1 MFIFNTLLIVFIL
14 LIISET
20 STFVVYGCFV
30 SKKDT
35 ELLMNLDPKNI
46 ELNAYDKS
54 MLCTRPFI
62 TTLPFSVIAKYY
74 INDKGIVPR
83 WSKLH
88 KKIKEYYIIANQ
100 NNK

>member
-1 MFIFNTLLIVFIL
+1 MFIFNTLLIVFVL
-14 LIISET
+14 LILSEIA
-20 STFVVYGCFV
+20 TFIVFGCFA

-35 ELLMNLDPKNI
+35 ELLMNLDPKNL
-46 ELNAYDKS
+46 ELNKYSKS
-54 MLCTRPFI
+54 ILRTEPFI
-62 TTLPFSVIAKYY
+62 STLPFSIFAKYY

-100 NNK
+100 NN